1 MTTIVTTVT
10 PDHRYFMRKSTREIV
25 NYIEMLTGAS
35 YSIEDYQA
43 MMMIPK
49 NRLVSQALAAY
60 RALPPA
66 PADPT
71 AIADLVRIICAE
83 LNRQAEASGPTPY
96 VDLRVTDHAKLDGF
110 FDLRAL
116 AEAIIRET
124 RT

>member
-10 PDHRYFMRKSTREIV
+10 PDHRYFMRKTKREIV
-25 NYIEMLTGAS
+25 NHIEMLTGAK
-35 YSIEDYQA
+35 YSIAEYRA
-43 MMMIPK
+43 MQEQPK
-49 NRLVSQALAAY
+49 DQLATLAMNAY

-71 AIADLVRIICAE
+71 ATADMVRIICAE
-83 LNRQAEASGPTPY
+83 LNRQSEASGPTPY

-116 AEAIIRET
+116 AETVIRET
-124 RT
+124 RR